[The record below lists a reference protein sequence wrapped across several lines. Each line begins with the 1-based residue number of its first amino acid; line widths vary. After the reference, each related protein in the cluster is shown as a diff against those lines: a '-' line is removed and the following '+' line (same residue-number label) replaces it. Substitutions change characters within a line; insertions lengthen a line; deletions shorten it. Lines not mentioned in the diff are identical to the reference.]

1 MSATL
6 RSISLAALAALFA
19 TGCFSVSHKLPP
31 HAYFGR
37 LPSPTAAGETRAGF
51 ERSAMKN
58 WLIAGL
64 VPWSSFSSDDL
75 LEQGAPGVLRYEN
88 LEVTTE
94 FNALDTLI
102 WIVPGQFYG
111 YYVWAPRH
119 ITVKGDAVRSGA
131 AAR

>member
-1 MSATL
+1 MAE
-6 RSISLAALAALFA
+6 SIDYRE
-19 TGCFSVSHKLPP
+19 VKLPARQIVARARREP
-31 HAYFGR
+31 PAPR
-37 LPSPTAAGETRAGF
+37 VQPILQPADSPGEPIVRF

-58 WLIAGL
+58 WLLAGL

-75 LEQGAPGVLRYEN
+75 LAENGPVLRYEN
-88 LEVTTE
+88 LQVETE
-94 FNALDTLI
+94 FNAIDTIL

-119 ITVKGDAVRSGA
+119 ITVTGDEVRSGA

>member
-1 MSATL
+1 MKPAILSVGLTAL
-6 RSISLAALAALFA
+6 LALTA

-31 HAYFGR
+31 HAYFGK
-37 LPSPTAAGETRAGF
+37 LPTQTAAAETRAGF

-64 VPWSSFSSDDL
+64 IPWSSFSSDDL
-75 LEQGAPGVLRYEN
+75 LEKGAPGVLRFEN
-88 LEVTTE
+88 LEVTTQ
-94 FNALDTLI
+94 FTALDTLI

-119 ITVKGDAVRSGA
+119 ITVKGEAVRSGA
-131 AAR
+131 ATR

>member
-1 MSATL
+1 MTRTL
-6 RSISLAALAALFA
+6 HVALACVLALAATA
-19 TGCFSVSHKLPP
+19 CFSVDHKLPP
-31 HAYFGR
+31 HAYFGT
-37 LPSPTAAGETRAGF
+37 LPASGSETHVRF

-58 WLIAGL
+58 WLLAGL

-75 LEQGAPGVLRYEN
+75 LAQNGPVLRYEN
-88 LEVTTE
+88 LEVDAE
-94 FNALDTLI
+94 FNAIDTIL

-119 ITVKGDAVRSGA
+119 ITVKGDEVRSGT

>member
-1 MSATL
+1 M
-6 RSISLAALAALFA
+6 RSTPRSVVVTALFAIAA

-31 HAYFGR
+31 HAYFGK
-37 LPSPTAAGETRAGF
+37 LPTQTAAGETRAGF

-64 VPWSSFSSDDL
+64 IPWSSFSSDDL
-75 LEQGAPGVLRYEN
+75 LEQGAPGVLRYED
-88 LEVTTE
+88 LEVTTQ
-94 FNALDTLI
+94 FTALDTLI

-119 ITVKGDAVRSGA
+119 ITVKGEAVRSGA